1 MIIIKLI
8 DMDANKILLIIVI
21 LLCGATGYFSYK
33 TYQEVK
39 ELKTQAQVT
48 EQKVDSLMLATAKIA
63 KSTKTVVAN
72 KQPKSFWEA
81 LFSEIEEDEKA
92 AAAEKKAQAAK
103 AKVTVSTSY
112 RLEDRYVIGKVELP
126 EHLGAQGGQITVNVF
141 VNQYGTVKKTSVADG
156 ATITD
161 PEVIESVR
169 KAALK
174 TDFNS
179 NYDAPEL
186 VEGTITYTFKK
197 K

>member
-1 MIIIKLI
+1 MET
-8 DMDANKILLIIVI
+8 NRILLIIAI
-21 LLCGATGYFSYK
+21 MICGATGYFSYK
-33 TYQEVK
+33 TSEEMKALK
-39 ELKTQAQVT
+39 EQVQVT

-63 KSTKTVVAN
+63 KSTKTIGG
-72 KQPKSFWEA
+72 KQQPKTFWEA
-81 LFSEIEEDEKA
+81 LFSEIEESEKA
-92 AAAEKKAQAAK
+92 AKAEERAKAAR

-126 EHLGAQGGQITVNVF
+126 EHLGVQGGQITVNIS
-141 VNQYGTVKKTSVADG
+141 VNQYGTVKKTSIVDG
-156 ATITD
+156 STITD
-161 PEVIESVR
+161 QEVIESVR
-169 KAALK
+169 RAALR

>member
-1 MIIIKLI
+1 MET
-8 DMDANKILLIIVI
+8 NRILLFIAIMI
-21 LLCGATGYFSYK
+21 CGATGYFSYK
-33 TYQEVK
+33 TSEEMKALK
-39 ELKTQAQVT
+39 EQVQVT

-63 KSTKTVVAN
+63 KSTKTISG
-72 KQPKSFWEA
+72 KQQPKTFWEA
-81 LFSEIEEDEKA
+81 LFSEIEESEKA
-92 AAAEKKAQAAK
+92 AKAEERAKAAR

-126 EHLGAQGGQITVNVF
+126 EHLGVQGGQITVNIS
-141 VNQYGTVKKTSVADG
+141 VNQYGTVKKTSIVDG
-156 ATITD
+156 STITD
-161 PEVIESVR
+161 QEVIESVR
-169 KAALK
+169 RAALR